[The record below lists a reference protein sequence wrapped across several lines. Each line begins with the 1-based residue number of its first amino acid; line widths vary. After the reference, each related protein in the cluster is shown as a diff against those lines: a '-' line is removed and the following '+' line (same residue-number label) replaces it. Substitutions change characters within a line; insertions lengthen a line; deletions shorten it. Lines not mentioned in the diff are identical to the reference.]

1 MITKNIT
8 VDPASVADAS
18 TTAMLVQI
26 ASQFDR
32 SIHVKYGERQFNAK
46 SIMGMMSLGFAEG
59 EPITVQAEGPDE
71 EKACEQLAAYI
82 QNEK

>member
-26 ASQFDR
+26 ASQFDS

-46 SIMGMMSLGFAEG
+46 SIMTLGITPGAEIAVTADG
-59 EPITVQAEGPDE
+59 SDE
-71 EKACEQLAAYI
+71 QGAIDRISDFLSAK
-82 QNEK
+82 

>member
-26 ASQFDR
+26 ASQFT
-32 SIHVKYGERQFNAK
+32 SNIHVKYGERQFNAK
-46 SIMGMMSLGFAEG
+46 SIMGMMTLGIIPGAELEVMAEG
-59 EPITVQAEGPDE
+59 NDEQAAIDRISDFLSA
-71 EKACEQLAAYI
+71 K
-82 QNEK
+82 

>member
-26 ASQFDR
+26 ASQFDS

-46 SIMGMMSLGFAEG
+46 SIMGMMTLGITPGAEIAVTADG
-59 EPITVQAEGPDE
+59 SDE
-71 EKACEQLAAYI
+71 QVAIDRISDFLSAK
-82 QNEK
+82 

>member
-26 ASQFDR
+26 ASQFDS

-46 SIMGMMSLGFAEG
+46 RIMGMMSL
-59 EPITVQAEGPDE
+59 
-71 EKACEQLAAYI
+71 
-82 QNEK
+82 

>member
-26 ASQFDR
+26 ASQFDS
-32 SIHVKYGERQFNAK
+32 SIHVKYG
-46 SIMGMMSLGFAEG
+46 
-59 EPITVQAEGPDE
+59 
-71 EKACEQLAAYI
+71 
-82 QNEK
+82 